1 MPNKRIE
8 EYYWWKN
15 LNNVGST
22 PFYPDSE
29 YAERDFF
36 EEGKGVLMSHAVEL
50 INKWND
56 EFNPYGYYYSL
67 GYPNNA

>member
-8 EYYWWKN
+8 WYCWWKN
-15 LNNVGST
+15 FNNVQWSNFN
-22 PFYPDSE
+22 PE
-29 YAERDFF
+29 LKYAERDFF
-36 EEGKGVLMSHAVEL
+36 EEGEGVLMSHAVEL